1 MNIIKSTSGLSKMDQ
16 YKMIKDAG
24 IQSISSLEDK
34 TVLTFEA
41 YILYS
46 DIDKEGEEI
55 QLLSIKTAEGV
66 YATNS
71 KTFIEDFTD
80 ALDILDESDITTV
93 TVLKGQ
99 SKANRT
105 YYRCSIS

>member
-1 MNIIKSTSGLSKMDQ
+1 MNIIKTTSGLSNMDQ
-16 YKMIKDAG
+16 YKMIKDAS
-24 IQSISSLEDK
+24 IKSISSLEDN
-34 TVLTFEA
+34 TVLTYEA
-41 YILYS
+41 YILYN
-46 DIDKEGEEI
+46 DIDKDGEEI

-80 ALDILDESDITTV
+80 ALEILDESDITTI
-93 TVLKGQ
+93 TVLKGT
-99 SKANRT
+99 SKSNRT